1 MLQYKENTYKHKK
14 SQRMQDIWVWD
25 PISEANW
32 ISVTSGFG
40 TISKCIMFGGTLK
53 KTLHTPHRSQTKH
66 IFE

>member
-1 MLQYKENTYKHKK
+1 MLQWKENTYKHKK

-53 KTLHTPHRSQTKH
+53 KNTSHTTQKSNKTY
-66 IFE
+66 I